1 MNHHKF
7 IEKCLNRKIS
17 DATFYRIK
25 SALFNAKL
33 TLNKENL
40 MIICE
45 LKKISKKHRV
55 QLQIIINYYLEISN
69 IDFKISGKNLYL
81 YLVKITNF
89 KPHRTT
95 IIRWFNGDFIPD
107 KIYSSDETKKIFLHA
122 LIYNLRKKD
131 NGSQQKSNRSYPLST
146 KEK

>member
-1 MNHHKF
+1 MNHHKL
-7 IEKCLNRKIS
+7 IEKFLGRKIS
-17 DATFYRIK
+17 DATYYRIK

-33 TLNKENL
+33 PLNKENL

-95 IIRWFNGDFIPD
+95 IIRSQMNIPQMID
-107 KIYSSDETKKIFLHA
+107 RLVNIIIKRIYIMFSLFF
-122 LIYNLRKKD
+122 
-131 NGSQQKSNRSYPLST
+131 
-146 KEK
+146 

>member
-7 IEKCLNRKIS
+7 IEKCLGKKIS

-33 TLNKENL
+33 PLTKDNL

-45 LKKISKKHRV
+45 LKKISKKHRLP
-55 QLQIIINYYLEISN
+55 LQIIINYYLEISN
-69 IDFKISGKNLYL
+69 IDVKLSGKNLYL
-81 YLVKITNF
+81 YLMKITKF

-95 IIRWFNGDFIPD
+95 VTRWFNGFFDSD
-107 KIYSSDETKKIFLHA
+107 KIYNSDEIKSILLVSTVP
-122 LIYNLRKKD
+122 NL
-131 NGSQQKSNRSYPLST
+131 
-146 KEK
+146 